1 MTDTFAITCGFFV
14 SEQPP
19 EQVIDMRAQID
30 PHEQIL
36 GLRALRLENDGLQV
50 TVLPEVGAKIYDLI
64 WKPSQRNFLWH
75 NPRISPQ
82 PYAIEANFDN
92 YWCGGWDDG
101 FPTCDECDHAG
112 EHYPNLGELRSLRW
126 NVKRAEETRHGA
138 MVQLTAFGPIS
149 PVKVTKTVTI
159 YNEKPI
165 VSVHWEITN
174 VGFLPIDFI
183 WGTHPA
189 IDPGQSAL
197 LRVPAKTGIVS
208 LSSHPLLGAPGQ
220 KYSWPILETE
230 AGRTD
235 MSLTQPHEAGIFC
248 GHTATDLEEGWYA
261 VEDRDT
267 GEGFLL
273 QFPHDICP
281 YLWMWLVYG
290 GWRGYRHV
298 ILEPW
303 TSHPVNLAQA
313 VRQRTHRVLQA
324 GETFEVQVC
333 ATIYSKPLTWKDAL
347 QQASSLS
354 EKVAS

>member
-1 MTDTFAITCGFFV
+1 VT
-14 SEQPP
+14 ELK
-19 EQVIDMRAQID
+19 AQINPD
-30 PHEQIL
+30 KPIL
-36 GLRALRLENDGLQV
+36 GLRALRLENDWLQV
-50 TVLPEVGAKIYDLI
+50 TLLPEVGAKIYDLI

-112 EHYPNLGELRSLRW
+112 EHYPNLGELRSLHW
-126 NVKRAEETRHGA
+126 NVKRAAETRNGA
-138 MVQLTAFGPIS
+138 TVQLTVFGPIS
-149 PVKVTKTVTI
+149 PVRVTKTVTI

-197 LRVPAKTGIVS
+197 LRVPAKTGLVS

-220 KYSWPILETE
+220 KYSWPVLETE
-230 AGRTD
+230 AGQTY
-235 MSLTQPHEAGIFC
+235 MSLTQPQEAGIFC
-248 GHTATDLEEGWYA
+248 GHTATDLEGGWYA

-303 TSHPVNLAQA
+303 TSHPANLAQA

-347 QQASSLS
+347 QQASSLL
-354 EKVAS
+354 EKVTS

>member
-1 MTDTFAITCGFFV
+1 
-14 SEQPP
+14 
-19 EQVIDMRAQID
+19 MRAQVN
-30 PHEQIL
+30 PHEQIV
-36 GLRALRLENDGLQV
+36 GLRALRLENDWLQV

-64 WKPSQRNFLWH
+64 WKPTQRNFLWH
-75 NPRISPQ
+75 NPRIGPQ

-126 NVKRAEETRHGA
+126 NVVHSRETRNGA
-138 MVQLTAFGPIS
+138 TVQLTSFGPIN
-149 PVKVTKTVTI
+149 PVKVTKNVTL
-159 YNEKPI
+159 YNEAPLLNIRWK
-165 VSVHWEITN
+165 ITN

-189 IDPGQSAL
+189 IDPGRRAL
-197 LRVPAKTGIVS
+197 LRVPAKTGIVG
-208 LSSHPLLGAPGQ
+208 LASHPSLGAPGQ
-220 KYSWPILETE
+220 QYSWPMLKTE
-230 AGRTD
+230 EGWTD
-235 MSLTQPHEAGIFC
+235 MSLTQSQEAGIFC
-248 GHTATDLEEGWYA
+248 GHTATNLEEGWYA
-261 VEDRDT
+261 VEDRDS

-313 VRQRTHRVLQA
+313 VRQQTHCVLQA
-324 GETFEVQVC
+324 GEIFEVQVC
-333 ATIYSKPLTWKDAL
+333 ATIYSTPLTWKDAL
-347 QQASSLS
+347 QRTGSLP
-354 EKVAS
+354 EKVVL